1 MRPRILYCD
10 DKEIVTIPKKE
21 FESLLRET
29 YDEGFEDGKKEAIK
43 TEPIT
48 IKGPIYP
55 YPVPV
60 PPTTPYPSWE
70 PNKLDTPPNWD
81 WTKITCDDSTY
92 CKITDNENGIGIKT
106 NVNNV
111 ATAATRLWEEHDGRP
126 QGENKG

>member
-10 DKEIVTIPKKE
+10 EKNMVKIPKDE
-21 FESLLRET
+21 FEELLKET
-29 YDEGFEDGKKEAIK
+29 YDQGFEDGKKEAIK

-70 PNKLDTPPNWD
+70 PNQPDWD
-81 WTKITCDDSTY
+81 WTKITCNGSTY
-92 CKITDNENGIGIKT
+92 CKVADNENGIGINDST
-106 NVNNV
+106 
-111 ATAATRLWEEHDGRP
+111 TAATRLWEEHNSRL
-126 QGENKG
+126 